1 MINKNVFKVNFFK
14 EHRID
19 YILLLIALLFKF
31 VSSYITLFFY
41 GIIVLK
47 DFVSKRVKFKIDI
60 GLLLLVTAVLLY
72 FRNAYFMGLAT
83 LHNCLWVSVLSIL
96 SYLIGKGFGLKLK
109 DERSVYFFIFYLFF
123 LLALSQIP
131 ITLYDI
137 FVNGLVNPDRDIAV
151 LGDDES
157 QQLTTSRTIQ
167 LSMAISGIF
176 MLFYQ
181 FKDKGLQ
188 YVRNSYIVLA
198 IIAELCTLH
207 YVSRTGIAL
216 FIIAFTIGG
225 VIKQGISRRTLFF
238 TIILLFIIYIIKETS
253 LGAVFADREI
263 EGSSIGDAG
272 GRTDRWEMGLL
283 MLLSSPNGY
292 EWESYAHNFW
302 LDFGREGGL
311 ISCVVLIIFSL
322 YALWNGYLSM
332 KRKTIF
338 SYLSSSIFVYSIM
351 FPITFF
357 TEPIHVGCPVA
368 MYGYYIFTG
377 MVVELNRRSKKEI
390 LVKQ

>member
-1 MINKNVFKVNFFK
+1 MKNGIRINFYK
-14 EHRID
+14 EHRGD
-19 YILLLIALLFKF
+19 YLLLLVALLFKF
-31 VSSYITLFFY
+31 VSSYITLFFF

-47 DFVSKRVKFKIDI
+47 DFVSKKVKFKIDI
-60 GLLLLVTAVLLY
+60 GLVLLITAVLLY
-72 FRNAYFMGLAT
+72 FRNAYSMGLAT
-83 LHNCLWVSVLSIL
+83 LHNCLWISVLSVL

-109 DERSVYFFIFYLFF
+109 DECSIYFFIFYLFL

-176 MLFYQ
+176 MLFYK
-181 FKDKGLQ
+181 FKDKELQ
-188 YVRNSYIVLA
+188 HVRNSYIVLA

-216 FIIAFTIGG
+216 FIIAFAIGG
-225 VIKQGISRRTLFF
+225 IVKQGISRRTLFF
-238 TIILLFIIYIIKETS
+238 TFILIFLIYIIKDTS

-283 MLLSSPNGY
+283 MLLASPNGY
-292 EWESYAHNFW
+292 EFEAYAHNFW

-322 YALWNGYLSM
+322 YALASGYLST
-332 KRKTIF
+332 KRKNIP

-351 FPITFF
+351 FPIAFF
-357 TEPIHVGCPVA
+357 TEPVHVGCPVA
-368 MYGYYIFTG
+368 MYGYFIFTG
-377 MVVELNRRSKKEI
+377 MVVELNRRSKI
-390 LVKQ
+390 VSLAKQ